1 MDAIRQF
8 ADAMRETGIETDD
21 DIIADGKLHRVTL
34 RSDKKLTKN
43 GWYVLHADNI
53 PAGSFG
59 NWKTGLTSTWCAKN
73 DNELTPEDRAEFK
86 RRITEQRKQRDAE
99 DARTKHAAAERADA
113 IWADCTPADPTH
125 PYLTRK
131 QIAGLG
137 VKQYKDRIVV
147 PARTAD
153 GKLVSL
159 QFIGPDGEKRF
170 LTDGQKRGTYATIGK
185 PGDTVLIAEGYAT
198 AATLHQATGHAVVIA
213 FDAGNL
219 ETVAR
224 SIRDKFT
231 DKQIVVCADNDQWT
245 TEPIEN
251 PGLHYARL
259 AAKPIG
265 ARVAYP
271 EFMGSDLD
279 RRPTDWNDFALLYG
293 NDTLR
298 DDIFPRSNAVDLV
311 NEFEAANDNLPEI
324 AVDFHSPLPDMSAS
338 NKPLATIE
346 NVSEMIRRLGAVV
359 RYNVITKEEEILIP
373 QHAFSVDN
381 RANASVSWILSWAA
395 RFKMPTDKLSDFLT
409 YLADQN
415 LYNPVAVWI
424 TSKPWD
430 GVSRL
435 KSLYDTIHST
445 NDPLKETLIRRWM
458 VSAVAAAFEPEGV
471 SAHGVLVLQG
481 SQYLGK
487 TKWFKSLVPS
497 HLGVIQDGLMLRP
510 DDRDSVKQ
518 CVSNWLVELG
528 EIDSTFR
535 KSDIAQLKSFITKKN
550 DVIRRA
556 YARKE
561 SNYARRTVFFG
572 SVNPKHYLHDATGNR
587 RFWTIECTHIDH
599 SHTMDMQQVW
609 AEVYALYQAGE
620 TYYLEP
626 HEMDAL
632 NSNNEEFTVL
642 DPIQE
647 RIQTQLDWDAP
658 QSTWTWKTATDVLI
672 LVGVERPSQSD
683 VTKAAHFIRDMN
695 GGQFKRTGSGRFM
708 NVPQKKVTW

>member
-1 MDAIRQF
+1 MDITGAF
-8 ADAMRETGIETDD
+8 AEAMRNAGLTTDD
-21 DIIADGKLHRVTL
+21 EIVADGKLHRVTL
-34 RSDKKLTKN
+34 RSDKKLSKN
-43 GWYVLHADNI
+43 GWYVLHDDGI

-59 NWKTGLTSTWCAKN
+59 SWKSGQTVTWCAKS
-73 DNELTPEDRAEFK
+73 DNELTADERAEYK
-86 RRITEQRKQRDAE
+86 RRIAEQRKQREADEARAHAE
-99 DARTKHAAAERADA
+99 AAERAA
-113 IWADCTPADPTH
+113 TIWAAAVPANDNH
-125 PYLTRK
+125 PYLSRK
-131 QIAGLG
+131 QIPAGCARE
-137 VKQYKDRIVV
+137 YKNMLVI

-153 GKLVSL
+153 GKISSL
-159 QFIGPDGEKRF
+159 QFITPDGEKRF
-170 LTDGQKRGTYATIGK
+170 LTDGQKRGAYATVGR
-185 PGDTVLIAEGYAT
+185 PADTILIAEGYAT
-198 AATLHQATGHAVVIA
+198 AATLNAATGHAAVIA

-219 ETVAR
+219 APVAQV
-224 SIRDKFT
+224 IRDKFP
-231 DKQIVVCADNDQWT
+231 DREIIICADNDRWT
-245 TEPIEN
+245 IEPIEN

-271 EFMGSDLD
+271 LFDDDDLQN
-279 RRPTDWNDFALLYG
+279 RPTDWNDYALLYG
-293 NDTLR
+293 NNRLNEA
-298 DDIFPRSNAVDLV
+298 IFPRSG
-311 NEFEAANDNLPEI
+311 NEIQTIEHANDNALTEI
-324 AVDFHSPLPDMSAS
+324 VVDFHSPLPDMSAS

-373 QHAFSVDN
+373 HHAFSIDN
-381 RANASVSWILSWAA
+381 RANASVSWIMSWAA
-395 RFKMPTDKLSDFLT
+395 RFKMPTEKIPDFIT

-415 LYNPVAVWI
+415 LYNPVANWI
-424 TSKPWD
+424 ESKPWD
-430 GVSRL
+430 GISRL
-435 KSLYDTIHST
+435 ANLCATIHST
-445 NDPLKETLIRRWM
+445 NDPLKDILIRRWM
-458 VSAVAAAFEPEGV
+458 LSAIAAAFEPEGV

-487 TKWFKSLVPS
+487 TKWFKTLVPA

-599 SHTMDMQQVW
+599 SHSLDMQQVW
-609 AEVYALYQAGE
+609 AEVYSMYQAGE

-632 NSNNEEFTVL
+632 NTNNEEFTVL

-647 RIQTQLDWDAP
+647 RIQTQLDWSAGEG
-658 QSTWTWKTATDVLI
+658 SWTYRTATDVLI
-672 LVGVERPSQSD
+672 SVGIERPTQSD
-683 VTKAAHFIRDMN
+683 VTKAAQFIRDLN
-695 GGQFKRTGSGRFM
+695 GNQCKRTNTSRLV
-708 NVPQKKVTW
+708 NVPPKKVHY

>member
-1 MDAIRQF
+1 MDTLREF
-8 ADAMRETGIETDD
+8 ADAMRASGIETDD
-21 DIIADGKLHRVTL
+21 AIIADGKLHRVTL
-34 RSDKKLTKN
+34 KTDKKLTKN
-43 GWYVLHADNI
+43 GWYVLHSDNI

-59 NWKTGLTSTWCAKN
+59 NWKTGITTTWCAKN

-86 RRITEQRKQRDAE
+86 RRMIEQKKQRE
-99 DARTKHAAAERADA
+99 DEEARAKAAAAIRAEA
-113 IWADCTPADPTH
+113 IWADSVTPDPSH
-125 PYLTRK
+125 AYLMRK
-131 QIAGLG
+131 QITG
-137 VKQYKDRIVV
+137 VGAKQYKDSLVI
-147 PARTAD
+147 PARTPD

-159 QFIGPDGEKRF
+159 QFIGTDGGKRF
-170 LTDGQKRGTYATIGK
+170 LTDGQLKGTYATIGR
-185 PGDTVLIAEGYAT
+185 PGDTILIAEGYAT
-198 AATLHQATGHAVVIA
+198 AVTLHTATGHAVVIA
-213 FDAGNL
+213 FNAGNL
-219 ETVAR
+219 EPVAKI
-224 SIRDKFT
+224 IRDKFT
-231 DKQIVVCADNDQWT
+231 DKQIVICADNDQWT
-245 TEPIEN
+245 TEPIDN
-251 PGLHYARL
+251 PGLHYAKL

-271 EFMGSDLD
+271 DFTGADLD
-279 RRPTDWNDFALLYG
+279 TRPTDWNDYALLYG
-293 NDTLR
+293 NDSIKNE
-298 DDIFPRSNAVDLV
+298 IFPP
-311 NEFEAANDNLPEI
+311 ANDNMPNLVEVEPNQGMEI

-373 QHAFSVDN
+373 EHAFSIDN
-381 RANASVSWILSWAA
+381 RANASVSWIMSWAA
-395 RFKMPTDKLSDFLT
+395 RFKMPTEKIPDFLT

-415 LYNPVAVWI
+415 LYNPVAMWI

-435 KSLYDTIHST
+435 NDLYNTINST
-445 NDPLKETLIRRWM
+445 NDDLKNILIRRWM

-599 SHTMDMQQVW
+599 SHTIDMQQVW
-609 AEVYALYQAGE
+609 AEVYALYLAGE

-632 NSNNEEFTVL
+632 NANNEEFTVL
-642 DPIQE
+642 DPVQE
-647 RIQTQLDWDAP
+647 RIQTQLDWSAGTGSW
-658 QSTWTWKTATDVLI
+658 QWRTATDVLI
-672 LVGVERPSQSD
+672 SVGIERPTQAD
-683 VTKAAHFIRDMN
+683 VTKAAQFIRDLN
-695 GGQFKRTGSGRFM
+695 GNQFKRTNTSRLM
-708 NVPQKKVTW
+708 NVPPKKISY